1 MLLPIRRKPYTP
13 RCGGEDVRLAP
24 GSRLGR
30 AVQVGMG
37 LRTYPD
43 ALLAVKGCF
52 DDSRAGH
59 ITCER
64 HAWMEDG

>member
-52 DDSRAGH
+52 DDSRPGH
-59 ITCER
+59 STCER